1 MSKRPPAASLLIV
14 DDDRGLLR
22 LAAKALE
29 REGYAVAT
37 AASGAEALAWIKD
50 HSPDLLL
57 LDLKLEDCDA
67 PRVLR
72 QLSDLNRLPAFL
84 IITGQGDE
92 RVAVEMMKSGARDYL
107 VKGAGFL
114 EVLPSVAAR
123 VLAQIEQERKLA
135 AAEAALRLSEDRFRV
150 ALIHSPIMVF
160 NQDTRLCYTW
170 VHNQSVLGIEK
181 DMLGK
186 TDADLFPPEESDRL
200 TQIKARVLMT
210 GTGLRQEVS
219 LAAGGRK
226 HYYDL
231 TVEPVR
237 DAAGRIAGI
246 TGAAMEVTER
256 KRLEEEILH
265 ISEMEQRRIG
275 QDLHDGICQ
284 ELAGIE
290 LKSQSL
296 AETLEKKAK
305 GPAAQAGQIARHVR
319 DVLAQTRS
327 LARGLSPFILQA
339 EGCAS
344 ALQELAAHTE
354 KLFNVK
360 CTFKTDGPV
369 LISDRAAA
377 THLYRIA
384 QEAVSNA
391 IKHGKASAVEIS
403 LSGAHDKILLSVS
416 DNGTGFGAPAGGGT
430 GMGLRIMQYRAGMI
444 GATLLV
450 QAQGGGGTRV
460 VCFLQ
465 KTSSQPHKGSR

>member
-1 MSKRPPAASLLIV
+1 MSNRKPAAQLLVV

-22 LAAKALE
+22 LAARTLE
-29 REGYAVAT
+29 REGFSVAT
-37 AASGAEALAWIKD
+37 ANSGADAIGWLKEHPL
-50 HSPDLLL
+50 DLLL
-57 LDLKLEDCDA
+57 LDLKLQDFDA
-67 PRVLR
+67 PQIIR
-72 QLSDLNRLPAFL
+72 QLSDLNRLPPFL

-92 RVAVEMMKSGARDYL
+92 QVAVEMMKSGARDYL

-123 VLAQIEQERKLA
+123 VLAQIEQEKKLA
-135 AAEAALRLSEDRFRV
+135 AAEDALRLSEERFRV

-160 NQDTRLCYTW
+160 NQDTGLTYTW
-170 VHNQSVLGIEK
+170 VHNQSVLQTGRE
-181 DMLGK
+181 MLGK
-186 TDADLFPPEESDRL
+186 TDAELFPAEEADRL

-219 LAAGGRK
+219 LAANGEK
-226 HYYDL
+226 HFYDL

-237 DAAGRIAGI
+237 DPAGRIAGI

-284 ELAGIE
+284 HLAGIE

-296 AETLEKKAK
+296 AEILEKKAR
-305 GPAAQAGQIARHVR
+305 GLAAQAVQIAGHVR
-319 DVLAQTRS
+319 DVIAQTRS
-327 LARGLSPFILQA
+327 LARGLSPFILEA

-344 ALQELAAHTE
+344 ALRELAASTE

-360 CTFKTDGPV
+360 CSFQAVGPV
-369 LISDRAAA
+369 LISNQAVA

-403 LSGAHDKILLSVS
+403 LSNANDKILLAVS
-416 DNGTGFGAPAGGGT
+416 DNGIGIRSPGPTAT

-444 GATLLV
+444 GAMLLV
-450 QAQGGGGTRV
+450 QAQGKGGTRI

-465 KTSSQPHKGSR
+465 KTGERPAK